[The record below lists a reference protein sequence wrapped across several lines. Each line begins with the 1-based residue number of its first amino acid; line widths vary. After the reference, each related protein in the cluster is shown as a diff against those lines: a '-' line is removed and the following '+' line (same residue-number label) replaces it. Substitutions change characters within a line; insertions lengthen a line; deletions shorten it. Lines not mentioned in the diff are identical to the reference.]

1 MADYKEE
8 VKEQYRVT
16 YDQGSG
22 AFRILDMWAD
32 DIRNLPPD
40 ATIPDNTP
48 AMKVINSRE
57 VNALLG
63 TVNKMGWID
72 KIFGPR
78 GGVAGTD
85 SYYAPRKS
93 IQEVSIENIT
103 AIIQSDKDPG
113 VTREGILAIR
123 EIINKI

>member
-1 MADYKEE
+1 MADYHEE

-16 YDQGSG
+16 YDQASG
-22 AFRILDMWAD
+22 AFKILDMWAD

-40 ATIPDNTP
+40 ATVPDNTP
-48 AMKVINSRE
+48 AMKVVNSRE
-57 VNALLG
+57 LNALLG

-78 GGVAGTD
+78 GGVASND
-85 SYYAPRKS
+85 SYYATRKS

-103 AIIQSDKDPG
+103 AIIQADKDAG

-123 EIINKI
+123 EIINKV